1 MKYTSTILHAS
12 LLAAVTY
19 ANPISSSASTH
30 HKGIKWA
37 PCNITDATM
46 PIECATLKVPLD
58 YTDKKCN
65 ETMDLEL
72 QRVKAKGKSRGS
84 VLLNFGG
91 PGGTGVEDIA
101 VFGNIIHTYVSISRR
116 VSDMLLTLFTA

>member
-1 MKYTSTILHAS
+1 MKYSSTILYAS
-12 LLAAVTY
+12 FLVAVTH
-19 ANPISSSASTH
+19 ANPISSASTR

-46 PIECATLKVPLD
+46 PIECATLEVPLD
-58 YTDKKCN
+58 YTDKMSN

-91 PGGTGVEDIA
+91 PGDTGVEDIA
-101 VFGNIIHTYVSISRR
+101 LFGKIIHT
-116 VSDMLLTLFTA
+116 